1 MKKEKFSCGNV
12 SKWCDQNCLERLRNR
27 GEAIGEFVAAMQLR
41 FFSPINLLRRY
52 TCPEAFVFTMDG
64 DEVFCQPAHFGGRGV
79 ILLSANVAA
88 SSIHPTSSHSS
99 NSPSRCPTK
108 HPVRHLSLTSKYP
121 FTPLQGRTE
130 RPRTMATQK
139 VESEAPLEQ
148 QLQRAQDVP
157 SSTEATATSTFECQP
172 KLLLVRP
179 PRPFRFCEEC
189 NLNRYFEDSD
199 YEREAELAR
208 TRPWG
213 TRPPSET
220 SWARLSEAT
229 DLLSTIFRFLQLR
242 ELMAM

>member
-1 MKKEKFSCGNV
+1 
-12 SKWCDQNCLERLRNR
+12 
-27 GEAIGEFVAAMQLR
+27 
-41 FFSPINLLRRY
+41 
-52 TCPEAFVFTMDG
+52 
-64 DEVFCQPAHFGGRGV
+64 
-79 ILLSANVAA
+79 
-88 SSIHPTSSHSS
+88 
-99 NSPSRCPTK
+99 
-108 HPVRHLSLTSKYP
+108 
-121 FTPLQGRTE
+121 
-130 RPRTMATQK
+130 MATQK
-139 VESEAPLEQ
+139 IESEAPLEQ

-242 ELMAM
+242 ELMAISRCGSHACLQASRKDGMWKEIALRMWATLMDATLGEGTQDEASKLGVSHHEASIGSALSPSLLSYKDVVRTMAYSWPTEFDPISIDLSGLHK